1 MVERANGQTGKRVND
16 YEVAMLKQ
24 IRRLDDLAARAEK
37 ALVVFIFSAIIL
49 LIVFNIIARNLF
61 NVSYQVIL
69 EISPALVL
77 WLALLGST
85 LALKYQ
91 RHIRL
96 ELIVRFLSP
105 PLQRAARCSAGL
117 FGMVVMGILFAAS
130 FNFLESET
138 AMFGYRGWAAVILPI
153 FFAIS
158 ALRFFI
164 QALEQGTGSGEDM
177 PARQPS
183 PITDDKPAEAG

>member
-1 MVERANGQTGKRVND
+1 
-16 YEVAMLKQ
+16 MLKQ

-61 NVSYQVIL
+61 NVSFQVIL

-105 PLQRAARCSAGL
+105 PLQKAARCSAGL
-117 FGMVVMGILFAAS
+117 FGMVVMVILFAAS
-130 FNFLESET
+130 FNFLENET

-164 QALEQGTGSGEDM
+164 QAIEQGTDSGEDL

-183 PITDDKPAEAG
+183 PLTDDKSAEAG